1 VKHRLQVITHLH
13 LGPMRAGGIF
23 HICSKVEVRQN
34 RQSGAFHG
42 EVHALLGPPVPVE
55 DERVEVVEEAMLD
68 IRMNAD
74 AVEID
79 RGNGWLQ
86 LRLNLRQRRPHM
98 MQRVGGEVGGAHR
111 SFQLRCN
118 VQISSV

>member
-1 VKHRLQVITHLH
+1 
-13 LGPMRAGGIF
+13 MRAGGIF

-74 AVEID
+74 AVEVDTGGPIEAD
-79 RGNGWLQ
+79 RDRSREWVAAAPVELATKASAHDAEG
-86 LRLNLRQRRPHM
+86 RR
-98 MQRVGGEVGGAHR
+98 GGRRGA
-111 SFQLRCN
+111 QELPAAL
-118 VQISSV
+118 